1 MELVGRGVPRVCYVG
16 GDPDVGAWVQA
27 AFERV
32 DGEAEVVVETD
43 EIGAIDRIADA
54 QQRLDPRMRSPLVDK
69 EAPFDCVVCTDQVT
83 SIDPIAFVERVRE
96 AHDHLPVVLFADDG
110 DEQLAKGALNAGLTE
125 YVKTGGEDPSG
136 RLARRVLDIV
146 DTHRSEMMTR
156 LERERARRMLA
167 DNPEIVTVFGP
178 GGAVTY
184 QNPAVKEVLGY
195 SPSEVDDVVPFDS
208 VHPED
213 WQSIREEFYD
223 AIMDPEYVPRVEYR
237 VEDADGTWRTV
248 ESRGRNMLDDPL
260 VNGFVVATRDIT
272 ERKERERDLE
282 GYRRVVENVGDPM
295 YILDRSGNFTWVNEA
310 FLEHTG
316 YEREFVEGS
325 HVSTFM
331 REKDVEKGATLI
343 TELLDKDD
351 QEWGRIEFVAE
362 NVEGEIRRY
371 EDNIAILRDDDGNY
385 RGSVGV
391 LRDVTDGD
399 DLMEETAE

>member
-1 MELVGRGVPRVCYVG
+1 MEQVGRGPPRVCYVG
-16 GDPDVGAWVQA
+16 GDADVGAWVQA

-32 DGEAEVVVETD
+32 DDEAEVVVETD
-43 EIGAIDRIADA
+43 GIAALDRIADA
-54 QQRLDPRMRSPLVDK
+54 QQRLDPRMRTPLVEK
-69 EAPFDCVVCTDQVT
+69 EDPFDCVVCTDQLT
-83 SIDPIAFVERVRE
+83 QMDPVEFVKRVRD
-96 AHDHLPVVLFADDG
+96 AHDHLPVVLFADDS
-110 DEQLAKGALNAGLTE
+110 DERLARESLNAGLTE
-125 YVKTGGEDPSG
+125 YVLAGGEDPSG
-136 RLARRVLDIV
+136 RLARHVLELV
-146 DTHRSEMMTR
+146 GNHRDRMMNR

-195 SPSEVDDVVPFDS
+195 KPSEIDDIVPFNS
-208 VHPED
+208 VHPDD
-213 WQSIREEFYD
+213 WQAIREEFYD
-223 AIMDPEYVPRVEYR
+223 AVMDPDYVPRIEYR
-237 VEDADGTWRTV
+237 LKDADGEWRTV

-272 ERKERERDLE
+272 ARKERERDLE

-295 YILDRSGNFTWVNEA
+295 YIIDRYGKFTWVNEA

-316 YEREFVEGS
+316 YEREFVEGT

-331 REKDVEKGATLI
+331 REKDVEEGAALI
-343 TELLDKDD
+343 TDLLEDDD
-351 QEWGRIEFVAE
+351 QSWERFEFVAE

-371 EDNIAILRDDDGNY
+371 EDNIAILKDDDGNY

-391 LRDVTDGD
+391 LRDITDGD
-399 DLMEETAE
+399 DLMDEVSE